1 MKQIL
6 LPFLGFVLLLSGC
19 KYDVEEEEVPEFN
32 LTFPIAGN
40 QEANRLIALSD
51 GVIMVGTS
59 AIGTDK
65 RLLLLKTD
73 FSGNE
78 VWQKTLDI
86 GTEGFR
92 IKPTSDGNL
101 LLSGS
106 ITLPAGDKDL
116 LLIKTDLNGNVIW
129 QKHFG
134 GVQNDIGRDGIEL
147 QNGDLMMIGTTQSSG
162 PGVGSMYVVKTD
174 ASGNELWSRTFGG
187 DGLDGGTEL
196 IQMNSVE
203 VMLLGFT
210 NSFGAGDRDL
220 YLQGVSTD
228 GDSLGSFL
236 IGGAGYEEAQSFQL
250 TSDGGFVM
258 CNHSA
263 SNEPNHSLL
272 ATRLNPNLQTVWE
285 TEYGTLTAHEGGEGV
300 LADSEGNYVFLG
312 RTNSFG
318 NDEQV
323 YFIKTDANGN
333 TLEELNFGADG
344 DQRGYDIIEHNG
356 SYYICGTSIINGDAD
371 ILLIKRPM

>member
-1 MKQIL
+1 VKQIL

-19 KYDVEEEEVPEFN
+19 KYDVEEEEIPEFN

-40 QEANRLIALSD
+40 QEANRLTAVSD

-59 AIGTDK
+59 TVGADK

-73 FSGNE
+73 FNGND

-86 GTEGFR
+86 GTEGFG
-92 IKPTSDGNL
+92 IKPTSDGGL

-129 QKHFG
+129 HKHFG

-162 PGVGSMYVVKTD
+162 PGVGSMFVVKTD
-174 ASGNELWSRTFGG
+174 GSGNQLWSRTFGG

-220 YLQGVSTD
+220 YLQGVSID

-236 IGGAGYEEAQSFQL
+236 VGGAGYEEAQSFQL

-272 ATRLNPNLQTVWE
+272 ATRLTPNLQTVWE
-285 TEYGTLTAHEGGEGV
+285 TEYGTPTAHEGGEGV

-323 YFIKTDANGN
+323 YFIKTDATGN

-344 DQRGYDIIEHNG
+344 DQRGYDIIEHNS
-356 SYYICGTSIINGDAD
+356 SYYICGTSVINGDAD
-371 ILLIKRPM
+371 ILFIKRPM

>member
-1 MKQIL
+1 M
-6 LPFLGFVLLLSGC
+6 
-19 KYDVEEEEVPEFN
+19 
-32 LTFPIAGN
+32 A
-40 QEANRLIALSD
+40 
-51 GVIMVGTS
+51 GTS
-59 AIGTDK
+59 TVGADK
-65 RLLLLKTD
+65 RLLLFKTD

-78 VWQKTLDI
+78 VWQKMLDI
-86 GTEGFR
+86 GTEGFG
-92 IKPTSDGNL
+92 IKPTSDGSL

-129 QKHFG
+129 QKRFG
-134 GVQNDIGRDGIEL
+134 GVQNDIGRDAIEL
-147 QNGDLMMIGTTQSSG
+147 QSEELMMIGTTQSSG

-196 IQMNSVE
+196 IQMSSVE

-236 IGGAGYEEAQSFQL
+236 FGGVGYEEAQSFQL

-285 TEYGTLTAHEGGEGV
+285 NEYGTPTAHEGGEGV
-300 LADSEGNYVFLG
+300 LADSEGNYVFIG

-333 TLEELNFGADG
+333 TLEELNFGANG

-356 SYYICGTSIINGDAD
+356 SYYICGTSIINGDGD